1 MILLYSLKYSIFM
14 IYYLYVNT
22 YALVMMISH

>member
-14 IYYLYVNT
+14 IYYLDLTT
-22 YALVMMISH
+22 YALVMMLSH